1 MSHFAVLVTKT
12 QERDVESQL
21 ERFYEQGDENDY
33 FMEKQIEVA
42 AEDVETEATN
52 LLAERVGK
60 EGVDSGLAVR
70 YQQYIDEGDFKAV
83 VQEWYGGNWDDDGNL
98 YYLSN
103 PDAQWDWYEV
113 GGRWDGLLQLKE
125 SSQSEQVLS
134 RHYSE
139 TDADVEERLREH
151 LSSVAKVRDI
161 DWEKTETTFA
171 ILHNDEWIERGEM
184 GWFGMAS
191 NEKPEDDWDKE
202 FKRIIESLDPE
213 DEVTVVD
220 CHI

>member
-12 QERDVESQL
+12 QKRDVERQL
-21 ERFYEQGDENDY
+21 ERFYEQGEDADY
-33 FMEKQIEVA
+33 FMERQIEVA
-42 AEDVETEATN
+42 AKDVESKARH
-52 LLAERVGK
+52 LLAEQMK
-60 EGVDSGLAVR
+60 NDGVDNKLTVK
-70 YQQYIDEGDFKAV
+70 YQQYVDEGKFKAV
-83 VQEWYGGNWDDDGNL
+83 VQDWNGGIWDDGGNL
-98 YYLSN
+98 YFLTN

-125 SSQSEQVLS
+125 SSHTEPVLS

-139 TDADVEERLREH
+139 TEADVEERRQTH
-151 LSSVAKVRDI
+151 QTSVAQVKDV
-161 DWEKTETTFA
+161 DWGKTEITFA
-171 ILHNDEWIERGEM
+171 ILHNDEWMERGEM

-191 NEKPEDDWDKE
+191 NEKPEGDWDKE
-202 FKRIIESLDPE
+202 FKRVIDSLDPE